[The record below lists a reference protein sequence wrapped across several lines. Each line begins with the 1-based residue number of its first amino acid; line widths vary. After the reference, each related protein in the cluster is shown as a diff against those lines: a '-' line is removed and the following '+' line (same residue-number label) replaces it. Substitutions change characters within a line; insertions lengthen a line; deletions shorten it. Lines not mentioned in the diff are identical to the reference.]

1 MTMRGG
7 GREDA
12 QAHEGRARRRPSPL
26 FLPPR
31 LANAPPLSPAG
42 LAPAKPCG
50 GGCGACACRAV
61 QGTAPC
67 PSPRAA
73 PRCWARSRGCCCWR
87 APRCSCCRLS
97 RRRAGRGAARG
108 CACRCCAA
116 RRSAAAPGT
125 RAVGAQPPPRS
136 CRGRGGA
143 ARVATA
149 ARAACASS
157 WRPSAC
163 RASCTRVR
171 AARLACLAALT
182 RAHCFTAAAACT
194 VYLPDEHAYLARAAD
209 PASSLRAE
217 WGASCRAAH
226 GAGWRHALWDFNAS
240 ARFLGQHYA
249 AYLPTWLAYKDPVC
263 QADALRALLMRT
275 LGGVYLDLDVECFR
289 CGVCVQDCKQL
300 SPHLARQPPAAV
312 DTGGACGE
320 RRAASGCVPASC
332 PLLHPVRTS
341 LQAAAAAAAAVG
353 GAAAAQGVPPPPPR
367 PAEEVLA
374 GWDLVLQ
381 GNTPAEP
388 LTNAVLA
395 SVPGHPLWDR
405 VLTLLQERGCR
416 SRPVHPQ
423 PNGASPLWRR
433 VRRPAGRAAP
443 RRRRPRSPEQRGRL
457 GGGALVERH
466 AHQGAPAGQV
476 LCAVRLERRRVPQAR
491 GGEGGGAEAAAAGAT
506 APGDDTTRAFNS
518 PYSLPRRGLA
528 LQRAAGT
535 APPHLAGW
543 HRFSASWLEGG
554 NPEGVFSEEG
564 VERLLGAKRGKGEG
578 GD

>member
-1 MTMRGG
+1 MRGV
-7 GREDA
+7 
-12 QAHEGRARRRPSPL
+12 
-26 FLPPR
+26 
-31 LANAPPLSPAG
+31 
-42 LAPAKPCG
+42 C
-50 GGCGACACRAV
+50 
-61 QGTAPC
+61 
-67 PSPRAA
+67 
-73 PRCWARSRGCCCWR
+73 
-87 APRCSCCRLS
+87 
-97 RRRAGRGAARG
+97 
-108 CACRCCAA
+108 
-116 RRSAAAPGT
+116 
-125 RAVGAQPPPRS
+125 
-136 CRGRGGA
+136 
-143 ARVATA
+143 
-149 ARAACASS
+149 
-157 WRPSAC
+157 
-163 RASCTRVR
+163 
-171 AARLACLAALT
+171 ARLQAAF
-182 RAHCFTAAAACT
+182 A
-194 VYLPDEHAYLARAAD
+194 P
-209 PASSLRAE
+209 
-217 WGASCRAAH
+217 
-226 GAGWRHALWDFNAS
+226 
-240 ARFLGQHYA
+240 LG
-249 AYLPTWLAYKDPVC
+249 
-263 QADALRALLMRT
+263 
-275 LGGVYLDLDVECFR
+275 
-289 CGVCVQDCKQL
+289 
-300 SPHLARQPPAAV
+300 S
-312 DTGGACGE
+312 
-320 RRAASGCVPASC
+320 AASGCRRHGWRLRRAQGSLRLRSCILSAATSCPHKPASSC
-332 PLLHPVRTS
+332 RSGSSSRGRCCSTGC
-341 LQAAAAAAAAVG
+341 A
-353 GAAAAQGVPPPPPR
+353 PPPPR